1 MKILI
6 ILLIAS
12 GIGFASWGA
21 EGESALFLSFGGK
34 ATIVA
39 VVDDFMFGV
48 LENPRTK
55 PYFLNVDQKKTKE
68 HLSDFICVTMEGPC
82 QYPGRTMKK
91 AHSGLGISKGDYN
104 ALVEVLRTAMD
115 KNNVPNRAQNKLLAR
130 LAPMYREII
139 EK

>member
-1 MKILI
+1 MKILMMI
-6 ILLIAS
+6 SIAL
-12 GIGFASWGA
+12 GISLSSLAG
-21 EGESALFLSFGGK
+21 EGESALFLDFGGK

-68 HLSDFICVTMEGPC
+68 HLSEFICVTMEGPC

-91 AHSGLGISKGDYN
+91 AHSGLGISKADDN

-115 KNNVPNRAQNKLLAR
+115 KNKVPNRAQNKLLSR
-130 LAPMYREII
+130 LAPMYRDII